1 MSKNLENKIDKFLNI
16 FIKADKCITKNCSQQ
31 KNKLMADKKASNLY
45 HDFTMLKDI
54 DRKIKLMNEFTDNK
68 IIYEYEKCVFKHCK
82 KIYYDVIKL
91 LKLLLT
97 EIPNSNPKRIE
108 LENMIIE
115 IETSLNKNTSFT
127 KKEYKMYFKNIPK
140 LLHYFYNS

>member
-1 MSKNLENKIDKFLNI
+1 MSKNLENKMDKLINI
-16 FIKADKCITKNCSQQ
+16 FTIADKCVTKNCSQQ
-31 KNKLMADKKASNLY
+31 KNNIMADKKASNLY

-54 DRKIKLMNEFTDNK
+54 DRKIKLMNEYTDNK
-68 IIYEYEKCVFKHCK
+68 IIYEYEKCVFNHCK
-82 KIYYDVIKL
+82 KIYYDLIKL
-91 LKLLLT
+91 LKSLLT
-97 EIPNSNPKRIE
+97 EIPYSNPKRAE

-127 KKEYKMYFKNIPK
+127 KKEYKMYIINISK